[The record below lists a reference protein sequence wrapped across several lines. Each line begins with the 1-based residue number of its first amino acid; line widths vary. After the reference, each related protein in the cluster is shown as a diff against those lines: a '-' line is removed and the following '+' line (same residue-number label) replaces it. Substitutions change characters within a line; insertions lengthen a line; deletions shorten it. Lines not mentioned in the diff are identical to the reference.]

1 MGLRCSSQGSRSRM
15 IRRGGGTGLTGIS
28 SPMAPAKSWPT
39 RFSNAIRTSASMP
52 DGSNPRLDSPATT
65 STLPTGS
72 THSTIT
78 ASRPNSACSRSASSV
93 AGGFFPDGM
102 QYWWICRPMFWFQNT
117 ARGKSTGFGS
127 ANRSNSSMTR
137 CPAPENFSINSAI
150 SDTNSPREFLVLHP
164 VRDDGILPQ
173 PAHLVFF
180 IILEITFEPFDMAV
194 AFECQ
199 DVGGDAVEEPA
210 VVADDHGAAGEIL
223 QRLFESAQ
231 CIDVEIV
238 GRLVEQ
244 QHVGAGFE
252 HLRQMHAVALA
263 ARQRADLLLLV
274 GALEIERG
282 AIAARIDLALAKQ
295 DQLVAAGDFLP
306 HALLAVEGVARLV
319 DIAEVHAVADRDGA
333 VVRCL
338 LLGDHPEQRG
348 LAGAVRA
355 DHADNAAR
363 RQLECQIVDQKPVAK
378 PLGQALEIDD
388 VLTEPLGHGNRDLR
402 GLGLLLVGQLQK
414 FFVTLVARLGFGL
427 TCLGRGRDPFLLAHQ
442 RALMRGLLAALLL
455 ETFLLLHQPG
465 RIIALVGNAPA
476 AVEFENP
483 TRDVV
488 EEIAVVG
495 DDQDRAG
502 ILPQVAFQPR
512 YRFGVE
518 MVGRLVQEQQV
529 GLVEQQPAQR
539 DPAALAAGEFFDLTV
554 IGRAAQRVH
563 RLVDLAVEIQ
573 QARGLD
579 LVLQFGHLLGGLVG
593 IVDRQLVVAIEDRLL
608 LGDAQHDVLAHRP
621 GGVELRLLFEVANP
635 RALGDPRLAVIF
647 LVDAGHDPQQGRFAG
662 AVDAEHADL
671 GVGIKRQMDVIEHLA
686 VAGIGLGQT
695 LHEIDELAR
704 HRDP

>member
-137 CPAPENFSINSAI
+137 CPENFSINSAI

-295 DQLVAAGDFLP
+295 DQLVARGDFLP
-306 HALLAVEGVARLV
+306 HGLLAVERVARLV
-319 DIAEVHAVADRDGA
+319 DIAEMHAVADRDGA
-333 VVRCL
+333 LVRRL

-348 LAGAVRA
+348 LAGAVGA

-363 RQLECQIVDQKPVAK
+363 RQLERQIIDQKPVGK
-378 PLGQALEIDD
+378 PFCQAFEIDH
-388 VLTEPLGHGNRDLR
+388 VLAEALGHGNRDLR
-402 GLGLLLVGQLQK
+402 GLGLLLAGLLQELL
-414 FFVTLVARLGFGL
+414 VALVARLGFGL
-427 TCLGRGRDPFLLAHQ
+427 ACLRRGRDPFLLARQ
-442 RALMRGLLAALLL
+442 GALMRRLFAALLL
-455 ETFLLLHQPG
+455 ETLLLLRQPG
-465 RIIALVGNAPA
+465 GVIAFIGNAPA
-476 AVEFENP
+476 AVELENP
-483 TRDVV
+483 PGDVV

-495 DDQDRAG
+495 DDQDRTG
-502 ILPQVAFQPR
+502 ILPQMAFQPG

-518 MVGRLVQEQQV
+518 MVGRLVQQQKI
-529 GLVEQQPAQR
+529 GLVEQQPAQC
-539 DPAALAAGEFFDLTV
+539 DAATLAAGKLCD
-554 IGRAAQRVH
+554 IGIVWRAAQRVH
-563 RLVDLAVEIQ
+563 RLIDLAVEIP
-573 QARGLD
+573 QASGLD

-593 IVDRQLVVAIEDRLL
+593 IIDGQLVIAIEDRLL
-608 LGDAQHDVLAHRP
+608 LGDAQHDVLAHRLA
-621 GGVELRLLFEVANP
+621 GVELRLLLEVADP

-671 GVGIKRQMDVIEHLA
+671 GVGIKRQMNVIEHLA
-686 VAGIGLGQT
+686 IAGIGLGQT

-704 HRDP
+704 HHDP

>member
-210 VVADDHGAAGEIL
+210 VVADSHDATGEIL

-244 QHVGAGFE
+244 QHVGAGFQ
-252 HLRQMHAVALA
+252 HL
-263 ARQRADLLLLV
+263 
-274 GALEIERG
+274 
-282 AIAARIDLALAKQ
+282 
-295 DQLVAAGDFLP
+295 P
-306 HALLAVEGVARLV
+306 
-319 DIAEVHAVADRDGA
+319 EVHAVADRDGA

-363 RQLECQIVDQKPVAK
+363 R
-378 PLGQALEIDD
+378 
-388 VLTEPLGHGNRDLR
+388 
-402 GLGLLLVGQLQK
+402 
-414 FFVTLVARLGFGL
+414 
-427 TCLGRGRDPFLLAHQ
+427 
-442 RALMRGLLAALLL
+442 
-455 ETFLLLHQPG
+455 
-465 RIIALVGNAPA
+465 
-476 AVEFENP
+476 
-483 TRDVV
+483 
-488 EEIAVVG
+488 
-495 DDQDRAG
+495 
-502 ILPQVAFQPR
+502 
-512 YRFGVE
+512 
-518 MVGRLVQEQQV
+518 
-529 GLVEQQPAQR
+529 
-539 DPAALAAGEFFDLTV
+539 
-554 IGRAAQRVH
+554 
-563 RLVDLAVEIQ
+563 
-573 QARGLD
+573 
-579 LVLQFGHLLGGLVG
+579 
-593 IVDRQLVVAIEDRLL
+593 
-608 LGDAQHDVLAHRP
+608 
-621 GGVELRLLFEVANP
+621 
-635 RALGDPRLAVIF
+635 
-647 LVDAGHDPQQGRFAG
+647 
-662 AVDAEHADL
+662 
-671 GVGIKRQMDVIEHLA
+671 
-686 VAGIGLGQT
+686 
-695 LHEIDELAR
+695 
-704 HRDP
+704 